1 MIKFSRDKVLLLHQI
16 ISQETGGDPNLRDI
30 NLLDSALE
38 SAFQTF
44 DGKELYPT
52 KEEKAARIGYSLIS
66 NHAFVDGNKRI
77 GMYVLLS
84 FLEVNGIKIRPS
96 DEEVVRVGLATAAG
110 EMKYEDILAW
120 ISEKNNLL
128 AGCRKTVPG
137 FQHPLFL
144 VSRGDSY
151 NAVIFTSG
159 SLKQFTGRR
168 SSFSFSAM
176 PHIRLISAT
185 GLPSEG
191 ACLTKSPCC
200 SCIILRQGD
209 SFVIVCF

>member
-38 SAFQTF
+38 SAFLTF

-84 FLEVNGIKIRPS
+84 FLETNGIKIHPS
-96 DEEVVRVGLATAAG
+96 DEEVVRVGLATAGG
-110 EMKYEDILAW
+110 EMKYKDILAW
-120 ISEKNNLL
+120 ILEN
-128 AGCRKTVPG
+128 
-137 FQHPLFL
+137 
-144 VSRGDSY
+144 
-151 NAVIFTSG
+151 
-159 SLKQFTGRR
+159 
-168 SSFSFSAM
+168 
-176 PHIRLISAT
+176 
-185 GLPSEG
+185 E
-191 ACLTKSPCC
+191 
-200 SCIILRQGD
+200 
-209 SFVIVCF
+209 